1 MVTMDVVEAIVGD
14 HVRFEQLLRA
24 LRVRDVDVR
33 AGRERR
39 VALRAEL
46 AHLLVGHA
54 IAEESQVYP
63 KLRELAGGGAHVEH
77 GEDEHVDGHRKLLA
91 LLDVDDVLAPEFDR
105 ALGKLANSLAHHVD
119 EEERTLLND
128 ARLQLDRQ
136 ARAALGVAWVD
147 ERDRRIAQ
155 GCGSRAAVAALVPD
169 GRPSL
174 PPHQRDP
181 LTLAPDAI
189 G

>member
-1 MVTMDVVEAIVGD
+1 MDVVEAIVGD

-24 LRVRDVDVR
+24 LRVRDVHVDAV
-33 AGRERR
+33 RERR

-54 IAEESQVYP
+54 IAEESEVYP

-77 GEDEHVDGHRKLLA
+77 GEDEHIEGHRKLLV

-128 ARLQLDRQ
+128 ARLQLGVE
-136 ARAALGVAWVD
+136 AREALGLAWVA
-147 ERDRRIAQ
+147 ERDRLIAD

-169 GRPSL
+169 GRSAS
-174 PPHQRDP
+174 PPQQRDP
-181 LTLAPDAI
+181 LTHAPDAI